1 MLLGFIKEEEKE
13 KAWHG
18 CEMVYYR
25 TQKECSCY
33 CPVMSKCSL
42 QKNRKKQKLY
52 KEMKRR

>member
-42 QKNRKKQKLY
+42 QKNRKKHKLY
-52 KEMKRR
+52 REMKRR